1 MKKILILGAGIYQ
14 VPLIKKAREMG
25 LYSVVLSIPGNYR
38 GFALADKV
46 LYVDT
51 TDYQKVCQAARE
63 EAVDGICTAGTDV
76 AIVSLGYACEK
87 LGLPGIS
94 HDSACIVND
103 KARMKAAF
111 LDGGVRT
118 ARHFTAKTP
127 EECQKAYDALEK
139 PVLIKATDSSGSRG
153 ISVVR
158 EASGLNEAF
167 ALALSVSR
175 QRTVVVEEFI
185 EGEEFGAQAFVRD
198 GEVQFILPHGD
209 YVFKGDTGV
218 PVGHFA
224 PYALDPAVIADCEL
238 QLTRAIKSAGLWTC
252 AINADFILKDDKV
265 YVIEIGARS
274 GATCLAELT
283 SIYYGIDYYEQII
296 RAALGEATDFTPRGG
311 TPNASML
318 LYSARAG
325 VIRAIRND
333 NPPDDPRIAEIQFDY
348 GVGDEVRA
356 FRVGPDRIGHVI
368 TRADTLD
375 QAVAALHSAL
385 DNIRVKVEQG
395 EKA

>member
-1 MKKILILGAGIYQ
+1 
-14 VPLIKKAREMG
+14 
-25 LYSVVLSIPGNYR
+25 VV
-38 GFALADKV
+38 
-46 LYVDT
+46 
-51 TDYQKVCQAARE
+51 
-63 EAVDGICTAGTDV
+63 
-76 AIVSLGYACEK
+76 
-87 LGLPGIS
+87 
-94 HDSACIVND
+94 
-103 KARMKAAF
+103 
-111 LDGGVRT
+111 
-118 ARHFTAKTP
+118 
-127 EECQKAYDALEK
+127 
-139 PVLIKATDSSGSRG
+139 IKATDSSGSRG

-167 ALALSVSR
+167 ALAQSVSR
-175 QRTVVVEEFI
+175 QGTVVVEEFI
-185 EGEEFGAQAFVRD
+185 QGEEFGAQAFVRD

-224 PYALDPAVIADCEL
+224 PYALAPAVIADCEL

-252 AINADFILKDDKV
+252 AINADFILRDDKV

-296 RAALGEATDFTPRGG
+296 RAALGEATDFTPRAS

-318 LYSARAG
+318 LYSTRAG
-325 VIRAIRND
+325 V
-333 NPPDDPRIAEIQFDY
+333 IQFDY
-348 GVGDEVRA
+348 GVGDKVRA

-375 QAVAALHSAL
+375 QAVAALHSTL
-385 DNIRVKVEQG
+385 DNIRVEVEQG
-395 EKA
+395 GTA